1 MSMNG
6 HIPLDTT
13 IRNPEWLKKNEQA
26 IKNIFPKTFTHM
38 HNLNGLQIGY
48 QLKLIGVDWRS
59 EEEFSGIMV
68 YLEKIKI
75 ILRDGLTVKAN
86 PHSIF

>member
-1 MSMNG
+1 
-6 HIPLDTT
+6 
-13 IRNPEWLKKNEQA
+13 
-26 IKNIFPKTFTHM
+26 M

-59 EEEFSGIMV
+59 EEEFSGVMV
-68 YLEKIKI
+68 YLEKVKI
-75 ILRDGLTVKAN
+75 ILRDGLTVKSN